1 MNIHSRDVDKEI
13 ERSEAQA
20 ALDVLRSFIAE
31 KGADA
36 LDGPHLT
43 ALRGLLPSAYPELSR
58 SFPADFN
65 ADAAYKGTLPDLQNG
80 PSSLIRGENRVIQHV
95 GISNFRLPINFATKG
110 GGTIG
115 LETSVTGTVS
125 LEADK
130 KGINMS
136 RIMRSFYKHAEE
148 RFSFDVVSAVL
159 DDYKNDLESFDARI
173 ALRFSYP
180 VKVQSLRSGL
190 SGYQYYDI
198 ALELVEQEGQ
208 RHKMMHLDYVYS
220 STCPCSLELSEHARQ
235 TRAQLATP
243 HSQRSVARVSLKFE
257 SGDKLWFED
266 VIDMCRRAV
275 PTETQV
281 MVKREDEQA
290 FAELNAANP
299 IFVED
304 AARLFA
310 EQLSADQRVSDF
322 RVAASHQESLHSH
335 DAVSVLTNG
344 ATFAS
349 NSIDPRFFESLIHR
363 G

>member
-43 ALRGLLPSAYPELSR
+43 ALRGLLPTAYPELSR
-58 SFPADFN
+58 EFPDNFGV
-65 ADAAYKGTLPDLQNG
+65 DAAYRDTLPDLQNG
-80 PSSLIRGENRVIQHV
+80 SSSLIRGENRVIQHV
-95 GISNFRLPINFATKG
+95 GISNFRLPISFATKAG
-110 GGTIG
+110 GSIT

-159 DDYKNDLESFDARI
+159 EDYKSDLESFDARI

-180 VKVQSLRSGL
+180 VKVNSLRSGL

-198 ALELVEQEGQ
+198 TLELVENAGV

-220 STCPCSLELSEHARQ
+220 STCPCSLELSEHCLLYTSPSPRDRQ
-235 TRAQLATP
+235 KSRMP
-243 HSQRSVARVSLKFE
+243 S
-257 SGDKLWFED
+257 
-266 VIDMCRRAV
+266 
-275 PTETQV
+275 
-281 MVKREDEQA
+281 
-290 FAELNAANP
+290 
-299 IFVED
+299 
-304 AARLFA
+304 
-310 EQLSADQRVSDF
+310 SA
-322 RVAASHQESLHSH
+322 
-335 DAVSVLTNG
+335 
-344 ATFAS
+344 
-349 NSIDPRFFESLIHR
+349 
-363 G
+363 

>member
-43 ALRGLLPSAYPELSR
+43 ALRGLLPAAYPELSR
-58 SFPADFN
+58 EFPDNFVV
-65 ADAAYKGTLPDLQNG
+65 DAAYRDTLPDLQNG

-95 GISNFRLPINFATKG
+95 GISNFRLPISFATKAG
-110 GGTIG
+110 GSIT

-159 DDYKNDLESFDARI
+159 DDYKSDLESFDARI

-180 VKVQSLRSGL
+180 VKVNSLRSGL

-198 ALELVEQEGQ
+198 TLELVEN
-208 RHKMMHLDYVYS
+208 
-220 STCPCSLELSEHARQ
+220 
-235 TRAQLATP
+235 
-243 HSQRSVARVSLKFE
+243 
-257 SGDKLWFED
+257 
-266 VIDMCRRAV
+266 
-275 PTETQV
+275 TQV
-281 MVKREDEQA
+281 CVIR
-290 FAELNAANP
+290 
-299 IFVED
+299 
-304 AARLFA
+304 
-310 EQLSADQRVSDF
+310 
-322 RVAASHQESLHSH
+322 
-335 DAVSVLTNG
+335 
-344 ATFAS
+344 
-349 NSIDPRFFESLIHR
+349 
-363 G
+363 